1 MPADPT
7 QAIKWH
13 IIAKA
18 GGAGDPEIDLFAS
31 KQTPE
36 VRAAAEQ
43 AAKKWLANAQMAPHS

>member
-7 QAIKWH
+7 EAIKWH

-36 VRAAAEQ
+36 VRD
-43 AAKKWLANAQMAPHS
+43 AAKKAADKWLSTVAALKP